1 MSRKE
6 YFESIL
12 LDDRFRLARQA
23 GAHLSPN
30 QESLLKDI
38 LYEGYLVAMGHTARP
53 MTPRQ
58 RNQKSRDV
66 NGLRTA
72 MAEVS
77 FYSHTIGNV
86 SYQVPTWLTA
96 RDVRKIVS
104 PGQVSNLVSDLC
116 KMFGRE
122 YRDPILVALRDAY
135 VTEGE
140 RIQIVRDPA

>member
-1 MSRKE
+1 
-6 YFESIL
+6 
-12 LDDRFRLARQA
+12 
-23 GAHLSPN
+23 
-30 QESLLKDI
+30 
-38 LYEGYLVAMGHTARP
+38 
-53 MTPRQ
+53 
-58 RNQKSRDV
+58 
-66 NGLRTA
+66 
-72 MAEVS
+72 
-77 FYSHTIGNV
+77 V